1 MVERTSPLDRI
12 EQAARDA
19 ETVRLLKDHDANG
32 LARLLRDHAPSITAV
47 LRRELAP
54 ACTRE
59 HAEDAVQEGAR
70 LLWHSV
76 ERFDPEKGSI
86 RAWFLTICL
95 NAARKALAREA
106 REPVVRGANLDRVVE
121 IPRAPEPDP
130 ERARFVKE
138 LHKMIAK
145 LPAQQRAI
153 LRADL
158 RAGGLAGAA
167 ELARQLKTT
176 K

>member
-70 LLWHSV
+70 LLWHCV
-76 ERFDPEKGSI
+76 ARFAPEPGSI
-86 RAWFLTICL
+86 RAWFLTAGL
-95 NAARKALAREA
+95 TSGRTAPAREA
-106 REPVVRGANLDRVVE
+106 RER
-121 IPRAPEPDP
+121 
-130 ERARFVKE
+130 
-138 LHKMIAK
+138 
-145 LPAQQRAI
+145 
-153 LRADL
+153 
-158 RAGGLAGAA
+158 
-167 ELARQLKTT
+167 
-176 K
+176 